1 MPENTPTSPVALEQY
16 RTIYIAGK
24 HEVWPEICD
33 ISEAEGGAHIATQM
47 AREAN
52 VPKVGAVAPDF
63 IADVL
68 DRPRQRKGEQSCL
81 SDLRG
86 KPVGIVLGSYT

>member
-1 MPENTPTSPVALEQY
+1 
-16 RTIYIAGK
+16 
-24 HEVWPEICD
+24 
-33 ISEAEGGAHIATQM
+33 M

-52 VPKVGAVAPDF
+52 VPKVGAVAPGF

-68 DRPRQRKGEQSCL
+68 DRPRQRKGEQVRL